1 MSDAGPDA
9 PLQRRVDR
17 STAWVAGA
25 SAVLGVLD
33 VLSTLIL
40 LQLWV
45 STEDFGVA
53 TIAAALLPVID
64 RLGGFAFTG
73 AVVRETDADE
83 DGLSTMFW
91 LALGFALAVTI
102 VLVGVRAV
110 YATTVS
116 SLLVAYGVRL
126 VVQSTALVPDALMK
140 RSLRY
145 RELSIVKVVS
155 NFADVG
161 TKMALAAAGVHVW
174 CFVLGPLA
182 ATVVYAVGVQLRM
195 PWRPRRAMRRDV
207 AGRALR
213 FAGAVQGA
221 ELLYHAYTNADYLVV
236 GAWFGPEAVG
246 AYRLAYELV
255 LDVVRLLSNI
265 TTEVAF
271 PTFVALARDAGAVG
285 AQLIRFTR
293 QNLIVLA
300 PFLAFVVVEAD
311 DLLDLLYPPLPH
323 EAATAARILAVTGAL
338 RTLGFIVPPML
349 AGIGEARRVLLYN
362 AIASAAVPLA
372 FVLSVLIAPGEG
384 FQSVAVAWAL
394 GYPIA
399 FTALLGMALP
409 RAQLSAGAYARAV
422 VGIAG
427 CAAAALAV
435 GVGAR
440 VVLPAEAVV
449 RVAGVAA
456 AVLASYGGLL
466 AVVERVTPASVVRG
480 LRK

>member
-1 MSDAGPDA
+1 
-9 PLQRRVDR
+9 
-17 STAWVAGA
+17 
-25 SAVLGVLD
+25 
-33 VLSTLIL
+33 
-40 LQLWV
+40 
-45 STEDFGVA
+45 
-53 TIAAALLPVID
+53 VID

-73 AVVRETDADE
+73 AVVRETEADHA
-83 DGLSTMFW
+83 GLSSIFW
-91 LALGFALAVTI
+91 LSFGCALAVTL
-102 VLVGVRAV
+102 VLAGVRSIYV
-110 YATTVS
+110 TTVS
-116 SLLVAYGVRL
+116 SLLVAYGLRL
-126 VVQSTALVPDALMK
+126 LAQSVALVPDALMK

-145 RELSIVKVVS
+145 RELSIIKVVS

-161 TKMALAAAGVHVW
+161 TKMALAASGVHVW
-174 CFVLGPLA
+174 CFVLGPVVG
-182 ATVVYAVGVQLRM
+182 TIVYAIGVQLRM

-207 AGRALR
+207 ARRALR

-221 ELLYHAYTNADYLVV
+221 ELLYHAYTNADYIVV
-236 GAWFGPEAVG
+236 GAWFGPAAVG

-271 PTFVALARDAGAVG
+271 PTFVALARDAAAVG

-300 PFLAFVVVEAD
+300 PFLVFVVVEAD
-311 DLLDLLYPPLPH
+311 DLLELLYPPLPH

-349 AGIGEARRVLLYN
+349 AGIGEARRVLFYN

-384 FQSVAVAWAL
+384 FVSVAVAWAV
-394 GYPIA
+394 GYPVA
-399 FTALLGMALP
+399 FTALLAMALP
-409 RAQLSAGAYARAV
+409 RARLTAGAYARAV
-422 VGIAG
+422 VGIVG

-440 VVLPAEAVV
+440 IGVEAIVPGEAVL
-449 RVAGVAA
+449 RVAGVAVA
-456 AVLASYGGLL
+456 MLASYGGLL